1 MTTSNFSVSK
11 SLKNVSSSVTPTTLA
26 LPSIGGSILPARSA
40 ITGSHP
46 RIMVV
51 LALASPSA
59 HEADPAIS
67 PIIRSLAASPI
78 VATVRR
84 VQSEAVSRV
93 ALTSMQR
100 GVSRKHDGKQR
111 VGRHVGLG
119 EEITEL
125 RGTRVTASPSGKR
138 TDTPLHPPLSLYRS
152 CTRHATF
159 PDPLHSPR
167 SLHLT
172 VVRRGVRRLR
182 PRPTATRGLLSF
194 NLHSFIRAGRAPL
207 WVVIM
212 PLTPSGSARRRHRL
226 PPCPPASTHS
236 S

>member
-125 RGTRVTASPSGKR
+125 RGTRVTASPSGNAR
-138 TDTPLHPPLSLYRS
+138 
-152 CTRHATF
+152 TRHFIHPSRCT
-159 PDPLHSPR
+159 DRVRDMLHSQTLSTLHALST
-167 SLHLT
+167 SL
-172 VVRRGVRRLR
+172 
-182 PRPTATRGLLSF
+182 
-194 NLHSFIRAGRAPL
+194 
-207 WVVIM
+207 
-212 PLTPSGSARRRHRL
+212 
-226 PPCPPASTHS
+226 
-236 S
+236 